1 MSTHKKYIQQL
12 IEEEINR
19 FLQEQDLP
27 AEEPAPETPAP
38 EAGVEAPP
46 AAPEAGAEA
55 PDLEPGAEPGTEIPG
70 AEGGVPGEPG
80 LPGAE
85 GEGIEGAEGEEGGE
99 DLGGGGFAGGFGGGG
114 FSFGS
119 KGEPGL
125 TPDDEEEADTVTTV
139 GPEDVEIP
147 DDPVM
152 AIADEAINL
161 LKTTRQP
168 NVILKSVKSSIQKYF
183 DDFEDATPVIKALW
197 DSEDVTLRDVA
208 RRLLLFIRGI

>member
-1 MSTHKKYIQQL
+1 
-12 IEEEINR
+12 
-19 FLQEQDLP
+19 
-27 AEEPAPETPAP
+27 
-38 EAGVEAPP
+38 
-46 AAPEAGAEA
+46 
-55 PDLEPGAEPGTEIPG
+55 IPG

-99 DLGGGGFAGGFGGGG
+99 DLGGGGFAGGFGGGGG